1 MISNQ
6 SFVHPEARLGENVKV
21 DAFAY
26 IYGNTEIGD
35 GTWIGPGAV
44 IMEGARIGRNCR
56 IFPGA
61 VISAI
66 PQDLKFQGEE
76 TTASVGDNTTIR
88 ECVTINRGTASH
100 GKTVIGSN
108 CLLMSYV
115 HVAHDCVIGNN
126 CILVGY
132 TGLAGEV
139 HVDDWAIL
147 GGGTVVHQF
156 VHIGGH
162 VIIGGGSKVRMDVP
176 PYIMADRDPLS
187 YMGLNTVGLTR
198 RGFTKEQTEAI
209 ENVYRALYK
218 NGMNTGQAVA
228 YIEKELPASA
238 ERDYIVEFVRNS
250 QRGIIRAR

>member
-1 MISNQ
+1 MISGQ
-6 SFVHPEARLGENVKV
+6 SYIHPDALLGEDVRV

-35 GTWIGPGAV
+35 GTWVGPGAV
-44 IMEGARIGRNCR
+44 IMEGARIGKNCR

-61 VISAI
+61 VVSAI
-66 PQDLKFQGEE
+66 PQDLKFKGEE
-76 TTASVGDNTTIR
+76 TIAVIGNNTTIR

-100 GKTVIGSN
+100 GKTVVGDN

-187 YMGLNTVGLTR
+187 YMGINSVGLTR
-198 RGFTKEQTEAI
+198 RGFTREQMEQI
-209 ENVYRALYK
+209 ENIYRALYK
-218 NGMNTGQAVA
+218 NSMNTSQALEH
-228 YIEKELPASA
+228 IEREIEATPQ
-238 ERDYIVEFVRNS
+238 RDYIVQFIRNS
-250 QRGIIRAR
+250 QRGIIRSR

>member
-1 MISNQ
+1 MISEQ
-6 SFVHPEARLGENVKV
+6 SYVHPDARLGENVKI

-26 IYGNTEIGD
+26 IYGNTEIGE

-44 IMEGARIGRNCR
+44 IMEGARIGKNCK

-61 VISAI
+61 VVSAI
-66 PQDLKFQGEE
+66 PQDLKFKGEE
-76 TTASVGDNTTIR
+76 TVAVIGDNTTLR
-88 ECVTINRGTASH
+88 ECVTINRGTSSI
-100 GKTVIGSN
+100 GKTEVGDN

-126 CILVGY
+126 CVLVGY

-187 YMGLNTVGLTR
+187 FMGINSVGLSR
-198 RGFTKEQTEAI
+198 RGFTKEKMENI

-218 NGMNTGQAVA
+218 NGMNTSQALA
-228 YIEKELPASA
+228 YIESEIEQSQ
-238 ERDYIVEFVRNS
+238 ERDYIIQFVKNS
-250 QRGIIRAR
+250 QRGIIRSR

>member
-76 TTASVGDNTTIR
+76 TTATIGDSTTIR

-198 RGFTKEQTEAI
+198 RGFTKEQTESI

-218 NGMNTGQAVA
+218 NGMNTSQAVE
-228 YIEKELPASA
+228 YIAKELPASA

>member
-1 MISNQ
+1 MISDKA
-6 SFVHPEARLGENVKV
+6 FVHPDARLEENVII

-26 IYGNTEIGD
+26 IYGNTEVGE
-35 GTWIGPGAV
+35 GTWVGPGAV
-44 IMEGARIGRNCR
+44 IMEGARIGKNCK

-61 VISAI
+61 VISAV
-66 PQDLKFQGEE
+66 PQDLKFKGEE
-76 TTASVGDNTTIR
+76 SLAIIGDNTTIR
-88 ECVTINRGTASH
+88 ECVTINRGTASV
-100 GKTVIGSN
+100 GKTVIGNN

-126 CILVGY
+126 CVLVGY

-139 HVDDWAIL
+139 NVDDWAIL

-187 YMGLNTVGLTR
+187 YMGINTVGLTR
-198 RGFTKEQTEAI
+198 RGFSKEQMEEI
-209 ENVYRALYK
+209 ENIYRALYK
-218 NGMNTGQAVA
+218 NGMNTTQAIGF
-228 YIEKELPASA
+228 IEQEFTASPAR
-238 ERDYIVEFVRNS
+238 EYIVGFVKES
-250 QRGIIRAR
+250 QRGIIRSR

>member
-6 SFVHPEARLGENVKV
+6 AFVHPDARLGEGVSI

-26 IYGNTEIGD
+26 IYGNTVIGD

-44 IMEGARIGRNCR
+44 IMEGARIGKNCR
-56 IFPGA
+56 VFPGA
-61 VISAI
+61 VVSAI
-66 PQDLKFQGEE
+66 PQDMKFRGEE
-76 TTASVGDNTTIR
+76 TVAIIGDNTTIR

-100 GKTVIGSN
+100 GKTEIGSD

-176 PYIMADRDPLS
+176 PYITADREPLS
-187 YMGLNTVGLTR
+187 YMGLNSVGLTR
-198 RGFTKEQTEAI
+198 RGFTKEQMERI
-209 ENVYRALYK
+209 ENIYRALYK
-218 NGMNTGQAVA
+218 NGMNTTQAVE
-228 YIEKELPASA
+228 YIEKEFDPSA
-238 ERDYIVEFVRNS
+238 EKEYILDFVRNS
-250 QRGIIRAR
+250 KRGIIRAR

>member
-1 MISNQ
+1 MISGQ
-6 SFVHPEARLGENVKV
+6 SYIHPDARMGENVRV

-26 IYGNTEIGD
+26 VYGNTEIGE

-44 IMEGARIGRNCR
+44 IMEGARIGKDCK

-61 VISAI
+61 VISAV
-66 PQDLKFQGEE
+66 PQDLKFKGEE
-76 TTASVGDNTTIR
+76 TITVIGDNTTIR
-88 ECVTINRGTASH
+88 ECVTINRGTASV
-100 GKTVIGSN
+100 GKTVIGDN

-115 HVAHDCVIGNN
+115 HVAHDCIIGNN

-187 YMGLNTVGLTR
+187 YMGINTVGLTR
-198 RGFTKEQTEAI
+198 RGFTKEQMEHI
-209 ENVYRALYK
+209 ENIYRALYK
-218 NGMNTGQAVA
+218 NSMNTSQALGF
-228 YIEKELPASA
+228 IEKEIKPSQ
-238 ERDYIVEFVRNS
+238 ERDYIIQFVKNS
-250 QRGIIRAR
+250 QRGIIRSR

>member
-1 MISNQ
+1 MISKQ
-6 SFVHPEARLGENVKV
+6 SFVDSSAILGNDVKI

-44 IMEGARIGRNCR
+44 IMEGARIGRNCK

-61 VISAI
+61 VISAV
-66 PQDLKFQGEE
+66 PQDLKFKGEE
-76 TTASVGDNTTIR
+76 TLAIIGDNTTIR
-88 ECVTINRGTASH
+88 ECVTVNRGTASH
-100 GKTVIGSN
+100 GKTVIGNN

-115 HVAHDCVIGNN
+115 HVAHDCEIGNN

-198 RGFTKEQTEAI
+198 RGFTKEQTEEI
-209 ENVYRALYK
+209 ENIYRALYK
-218 NGMNTGQAVA
+218 NGMNTSQAVA
-228 YIEKELPASA
+228 FIEKEFKPSP
-238 ERDYIVEFVRNS
+238 EKEYIVNFVKS
-250 QRGIIRAR
+250 STRGIIRSR

>member
-1 MISNQ
+1 MISDKA
-6 SFVHPEARLGENVKV
+6 FVHPDARIGENVTI

-26 IYGNTEIGD
+26 VYGNTEIGE
-35 GTWIGPGAV
+35 GSWIGPGAV
-44 IMEGARIGRNCR
+44 IMDGARVGKNCK

-61 VISAI
+61 VVSAI
-66 PQDLKFQGEE
+66 PQDLKFKGEDSL
-76 TTASVGDNTTIR
+76 AIIGDNTTIR
-88 ECVTINRGTASH
+88 ECVTINRGTSAI
-100 GKTVIGSN
+100 GKTVIGNN

-115 HVAHDCVIGNN
+115 HVAHDCIIGNN

-139 HVDDWAIL
+139 NVDDWAIL

-187 YMGLNTVGLTR
+187 YMGINSVGLTR
-198 RGFTKEQTEAI
+198 RGFTKEQMERI
-209 ENVYRALYK
+209 ENLYRALYK
-218 NGMNTGQAVA
+218 NGMNTTQAIA
-228 YIEKELPASA
+228 YIEKEFEPSA
-238 ERDYIVEFVRNS
+238 EKEYIIGFVKGS
-250 QRGIIRAR
+250 ARGIIRAR